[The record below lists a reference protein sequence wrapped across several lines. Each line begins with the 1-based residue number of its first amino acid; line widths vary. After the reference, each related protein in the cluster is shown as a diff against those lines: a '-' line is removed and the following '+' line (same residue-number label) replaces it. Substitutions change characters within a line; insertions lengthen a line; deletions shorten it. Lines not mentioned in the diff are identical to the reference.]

1 MNRAANEGVRRLSHF
16 CGLVC
21 ALAWMVYVY
30 TDSIIHNS
38 KADVYSWVMFVVS
51 TLVCFLLSWSLVRGI
66 AWFVAGL
73 TKRDN
78 S

>member
-1 MNRAANEGVRRLSHF
+1 MKKAVNEGVKRSSHL

-30 TDSIIHNS
+30 TDAIIHNS
-38 KADVYSWVMFVVS
+38 KADVYSWVMFVSS
-51 TLVCFLLSWSLVRGI
+51 TLVCFLLSGSLFRGI

-73 TKRDN
+73 TKGVD